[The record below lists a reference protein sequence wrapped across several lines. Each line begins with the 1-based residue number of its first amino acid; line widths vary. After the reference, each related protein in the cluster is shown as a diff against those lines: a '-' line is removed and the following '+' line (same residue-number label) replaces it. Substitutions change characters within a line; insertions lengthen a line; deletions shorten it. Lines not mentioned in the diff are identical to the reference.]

1 VTCRPELSDEQEAAV
16 EALRAWARDRSG
28 PADARSLRGL
38 AGTGKTVAAAEL
50 VARLA
55 EDGQRV
61 AVVAPTGRAASVLR
75 RKGVA
80 CATTVHA
87 AAYQLVGEDEG
98 GGLAFLPRRQ
108 IEAPL
113 AEVEGARP
121 ALGRRALPPE
131 VVVCDEASM
140 LTLAQLGDL
149 LARAPRVVLVGDP
162 GQLPPVQGGSALATV
177 LGWDLREVRRQALD
191 SGIVRFAHAI
201 RSGASVAEAL
211 RAGAPDVL
219 AEEPDQVPGAV
230 VVARHEDRLRLN
242 PVLRAA
248 AAEERGADPDAL
260 PPHPVA
266 GDRLVALANADGG
279 WCNGSTAEVLRDL
292 GRASPDI
299 WRARGPASSLPGG
312 RPYKPG
318 ERVADLPEARRLLCL
333 RDDGERCELVAV
345 VRALGCADASD
356 PHPLVP
362 RSCLAWWGWAL
373 TCHKAQGSEWPTVLA
388 FDRAFGSA
396 EDRRRWRYTAATRA
410 SRRLHWLA

>member
-1 VTCRPELSDEQEAAV
+1 MTCRPELSGEQEAAV
-16 EALRAWARDRSG
+16 EALRAWALGGLEGS
-28 PADARSLRGL
+28 AEARSLRGL

-55 EDGQRV
+55 ADGARV

-80 CATTVHA
+80 AATTVHA
-87 AAYQLVGEDEG
+87 AAYQLVGEDEA
-98 GGLAFLPRRQ
+98 GGLAFRPRRE

-113 AEVEGARP
+113 AEDPDAPRRRG
-121 ALGRRALPPE
+121 RALPPQ

-140 LTLAQLGDL
+140 LTSAQLSDL

-162 GQLPPVQGGSALATV
+162 GQLPPVSGGSALAEV

-201 RSGASVAEAL
+201 RRGASVAEAL
-211 RAGAPDVL
+211 REGAPDVL
-219 AEEPDQVPGAV
+219 AEEPDRLPGAV

-242 PVLRAA
+242 PILRAA
-248 AAEERGADPDAL
+248 AAEERGVDPDAL

-266 GDRLVALANADGG
+266 GDRVVALANGPDG

-292 GRASPDI
+292 GRAAPDA
-299 WRARGPASSLPGG
+299 WRARGPACMPGA
-312 RPYKPG
+312 RPARPG

-333 RDDGERCELVAV
+333 RDDGERCEFVAV
-345 VRALGCADASD
+345 VRALGSAEASD
-356 PHPLVP
+356 PHPLAP

-373 TCHKAQGSEWPTVLA
+373 TAHKAQGSEWPEVLA
-388 FDRAFGSA
+388 FDRPFGSA

-410 SRRLHWLA
+410 SRRLHWLAG